1 MRPRPK
7 PLMVLCFVLLMAAIM
22 YVQSP
27 PSPGPSRALKDA
39 AARMKAYFPEN
50 PPPKGWQI
58 AAISTRAGA
67 VWVDIKLPE
76 AEVAFLLKPPSLALT
91 KPSAASARRRAI
103 SCGESLPLP
112 RISRS
117 GRWPVAKRP
126 FSPSVAGPST
136 NNPAHGYGRPK
147 SRCRFSVVTF
157 RTVSVVN
164 PPSAVRIFG
173 PVCHSQKGS

>member
-50 PPPKGWQI
+50 PPPKGWPI

-76 AEVAFLLKPPSLALT
+76 AEAAFLSKPPSLAFNQALGRQCPPKDDIVWRVLT
-91 KPSAASARRRAI
+91 PTQDIEIRAMAGGEKALLAV
-103 SCGESLPLP
+103 SC
-112 RISRS
+112 R
-117 GRWPVAKRP
+117 AFNK
-126 FSPSVAGPST
+126 
-136 NNPAHGYGRPK
+136 
-147 SRCRFSVVTF
+147 
-157 RTVSVVN
+157 
-164 PPSAVRIFG
+164 
-173 PVCHSQKGS
+173 

>member
-50 PPPKGWQI
+50 PPPKGWQV

-67 VWVDIKLPE
+67 VWVDLKLPE
-76 AEVAFLLKPPSLALT
+76 AAVAFLSKPPSLALT
-91 KPSAASARRRAI
+91 QVLGRQCPPKDDIVWRVLTPTQDNEIRAMAGGEKAI
-103 SCGESLPLP
+103 LAVSC
-112 RISRS
+112 RTQ
-117 GRWPVAKRP
+117 GR
-126 FSPSVAGPST
+126 
-136 NNPAHGYGRPK
+136 
-147 SRCRFSVVTF
+147 
-157 RTVSVVN
+157 
-164 PPSAVRIFG
+164 
-173 PVCHSQKGS
+173 

>member
-39 AARMKAYFPEN
+39 AARMKAYYPEN

-67 VWVDIKLPE
+67 VWVDMRLPE
-76 AEVAFLLKPPSLALT
+76 AEAAFLSKPPSLALNQT
-91 KPSAASARRRAI
+91 LGRQCPPKDDIVWQILTPTQDIEIRAMAGAEKALLAV
-103 SCGESLPLP
+103 SC
-112 RISRS
+112 RAQ
-117 GRWPVAKRP
+117 GR
-126 FSPSVAGPST
+126 
-136 NNPAHGYGRPK
+136 
-147 SRCRFSVVTF
+147 
-157 RTVSVVN
+157 
-164 PPSAVRIFG
+164 
-173 PVCHSQKGS
+173 

>member
-58 AAISTRAGA
+58 AAISTRDGA

-76 AEVAFLLKPPSLALT
+76 AEAAFLSKPPALNQALGRQCPPKDDIVWRVLTPTQDIEIRAMVGGEKALLAV
-91 KPSAASARRRAI
+91 SCRA
-103 SCGESLPLP
+103 L
-112 RISRS
+112 
-117 GRWPVAKRP
+117 GR
-126 FSPSVAGPST
+126 
-136 NNPAHGYGRPK
+136 
-147 SRCRFSVVTF
+147 
-157 RTVSVVN
+157 
-164 PPSAVRIFG
+164 
-173 PVCHSQKGS
+173 

>member
-1 MRPRPK
+1 MRPRPR

-22 YVQSP
+22 FIQSP

-76 AEVAFLLKPPSLALT
+76 AEAAFLSKPPSLALNQALGRQCPPKDDIVWRVLT
-91 KPSAASARRRAI
+91 PTQDIEIRAMAGGVKALLAV
-103 SCGESLPLP
+103 SCRAL
-112 RISRS
+112 
-117 GRWPVAKRP
+117 GR
-126 FSPSVAGPST
+126 
-136 NNPAHGYGRPK
+136 
-147 SRCRFSVVTF
+147 
-157 RTVSVVN
+157 
-164 PPSAVRIFG
+164 
-173 PVCHSQKGS
+173 

>member
-58 AAISTRAGA
+58 AAISTRVGA

-76 AEVAFLLKPPSLALT
+76 AEVAFLSKPPFQALNQALGHQCPPKDDIVWRVLTPTQDIEIRAMAGGEKALLAV
-91 KPSAASARRRAI
+91 SCRAFN
-103 SCGESLPLP
+103 
-112 RISRS
+112 
-117 GRWPVAKRP
+117 K
-126 FSPSVAGPST
+126 
-136 NNPAHGYGRPK
+136 
-147 SRCRFSVVTF
+147 
-157 RTVSVVN
+157 
-164 PPSAVRIFG
+164 
-173 PVCHSQKGS
+173 